1 MGAVRPSVVLLVA
14 SCLCACGSNGSNT
27 ETGGADGG
35 ITRTYGGHTYLLYVP
50 AAYKQGTPAPLVMML
65 HGCTQDPSDFEA
77 GTQMNGQADSA
88 GFLVAYPDE
97 PTSDNVEK
105 CWNWFLPADQAR
117 GAGEPAVLAG
127 IVSDVAK
134 DYTVD
139 AKRVFVA
146 GISAG
151 AAMAVILGATY
162 PDVFAAIGVHSG
174 LEYQAATDPTSAL
187 SASAYGG
194 PDPKAQGDTAFT
206 AMGSAARSVPVIV
219 FHGDADDV
227 VNVVNG
233 QQVITQWT
241 ETDTRAGAS
250 VGAGTSEMGSAG
262 GKTYTHT
269 TYADG
274 TGGTSLLES
283 YIVHGLEHAWSGGS
297 TAGTFTDPNAPDA
310 SAIIWGFFASHGR

>member
-1 MGAVRPSVVLLVA
+1 MGRRFSLLVA
-14 SCLCACGSNGSNT
+14 GCLCACSSSTSITQTGSGD
-27 ETGGADGG
+27 AG
-35 ITRTYGGHTYLLYVP
+35 IARSFGGHAYLLHVP
-50 AAYKQGTPAPLVMML
+50 ASYEQGTPAPLVLML
-65 HGCTQDPSDFEA
+65 HGCTQNPADFEA
-77 GTQMNGQADSA
+77 GTQMNTQADAA

-97 PTSDNVEK
+97 PTSDNLEK
-105 CWNWFLPADQAR
+105 CWNWFLPADQVR
-117 GAGEPAVLAG
+117 GGTEPAVLAG
-127 IVSDVAK
+127 IVGDVAK

-139 AKRVFVA
+139 TKRVFAA

-151 AAMAVILGATY
+151 AAMSVILGATY
-162 PDVFAAIGVHSG
+162 PDVFAAIAVHSG
-174 LEYQAATDPTSAL
+174 LEYQAATDATSAL

-194 PDPKAQGDTAFT
+194 PDPKGQGDAAFT

-219 FHGDADDV
+219 FQGDTDNV

-269 TYADG
+269 SYSGAA
-274 TGGTSLLES
+274 GGKSLLES
-283 YIVHGLEHAWSGGS
+283 YVVHDMGHAWAGGS
-297 TAGTFTDPNAPDA
+297 NAGTYTDPNAPDA
-310 SAIIWGFFASHGR
+310 SAIIWSFFASHGR

>member
-1 MGAVRPSVVLLVA
+1 
-14 SCLCACGSNGSNT
+14 
-27 ETGGADGG
+27 
-35 ITRTYGGHTYLLYVP
+35 
-50 AAYKQGTPAPLVMML
+50 ML

-77 GTQMNGQADSA
+77 GTQMSAQADAA

-97 PTSDNVEK
+97 PTSDNAEK
-105 CWNWFLPADQAR
+105 CWNWFVPADQTR
-117 GAGEPAVLAG
+117 GNGEPAVLAG

-139 AKRVFVA
+139 PKRVFAA

-151 AAMAVILGATY
+151 AAMTVILGATY

-174 LEYQAATDPTSAL
+174 LEYQAATDATSAL

-194 PDPKAQGDTAFT
+194 PDPKAQGDTAFM
-206 AMGSAARSVPVIV
+206 AMGSNARSVPVIV
-219 FHGDADDV
+219 FHGDSDPV

-241 ETDTRAGAS
+241 ETDTRAGAA
-250 VGAGTSEMGSAG
+250 VGAGASDMGSAG

-269 TYADG
+269 TYAG
-274 TGGTSLLES
+274 PSGGKTLLES
-283 YIVHGLEHAWSGGS
+283 YVVHGLGHAWSGGS

-310 SAIIWGFFASHGR
+310 SAIIWAFFASHGR

>member
-1 MGAVRPSVVLLVA
+1 
-14 SCLCACGSNGSNT
+14 
-27 ETGGADGG
+27 
-35 ITRTYGGHTYLLYVP
+35 
-50 AAYKQGTPAPLVMML
+50 
-65 HGCTQDPSDFEA
+65 
-77 GTQMNGQADSA
+77 
-88 GFLVAYPDE
+88 VAYPDE

-105 CWNWFLPADQAR
+105 CWNWFLQADQVR
-117 GAGEPAVLAG
+117 GGAEPAVLAG
-127 IVSDVAK
+127 IVGDVAK

-139 AKRVFVA
+139 PKRVFAA

-151 AAMAVILGATY
+151 AAMTVILGATY
-162 PDVFAAIGVHSG
+162 PDVFAAIAVHSG
-174 LEYQAATDPTSAL
+174 LEYQAATDATSAL

-219 FHGDADDV
+219 FQGDADAV

-250 VGAGTSEMGSAG
+250 VGTGTSEMGSAG

-269 TYADG
+269 SY
-274 TGGTSLLES
+274 GGGVAGKSLLES
-283 YIVHGLEHAWSGGS
+283 YVVHGMGHAWSGGS
-297 TAGTFTDPNAPDA
+297 TSGTYTDPNAPDA
-310 SAIIWGFFASHGR
+310 SAIIWSFFASHGR